1 MLMMPFAGCL
11 GVDTDRRDDS
21 DSSEDGTTSSLG
33 FPSYFVQT
41 LPTCDASLEGALVFD
56 NSTKLMKTCE
66 SGTWTDV
73 TAIIAIAFAD
83 VIDNAQGGSEKAT
96 YRVTDASG
104 QLTTDTADKL
114 IGLSWSTAPS
124 EGLLWTRLQ
133 INVID
138 NNDQRHACDEAT
150 GGTGKCIITQLEA
163 GSGSDAAKDAR
174 WNPAEELRI
183 DENGAEIPGCTGDAT
198 SCVVKVEVLLDNA
211 LLGTIQT
218 VTISD

>member
-1 MLMMPFAGCL
+1 MNETKNDEAVSPVIATILMVAITVVLAGVL
-11 GVDTDRRDDS
+11 YVWAQG
-21 DSSEDGTTSSLG
+21 L
-33 FPSYFVQT
+33 
-41 LPTCDASLEGALVFD
+41 AA
-56 NSTKLMKTCE
+56 
-66 SGTWTDV
+66 
-73 TAIIAIAFAD
+73 
-83 VIDNAQGGSEKAT
+83 DNAQGGFEKAT
-96 YRVTDASG
+96 YGATDANG

-114 IGLSWSTAPS
+114 ISLSWSTAPS
-124 EGLLWTRLQ
+124 EGLLWSRVQ
-133 INVID
+133 VNVID